1 MTTRDALRDA
11 YDAQLRLWVPT
22 DRPTGIRY
30 ELSGPVLRILG
41 RHQGL
46 VETARDVGAT
56 GAALD
61 ALIAEHRD
69 FFAARGEAFEWKT
82 RGHDLPA
89 DLPDRLLAAG
99 FVAEELETVVVAETE
114 RLNAVPVLPVG
125 VTIRQVDT
133 RADFERIAALQS
145 QVWDEDYAWLADQ
158 LEAGVRDAPG
168 DVLVFVAEAGG
179 VHGGELVS
187 SCRLE
192 FTRGT
197 DFAGLWGGSTLAA
210 WRGRGIY
217 RALVAYR
224 ARLAHQR
231 DVRFVHVD
239 ASDDSKPILLRL
251 GFQAITTTTPWVW
264 TPPAP
269 D

>member
-114 RLNAVPVLPVG
+114 RLNVVPVLPVG

-133 RADFERIAALQS
+133 RADFERIAALHS

-179 VHGGELVS
+179 VRGGELVS

-231 DVRFVHVD
+231 GVRYLQVD

>member
-1 MTTRDALRDA
+1 MTKSDALLAA
-11 YDAQLRLWVPT
+11 YDAQRRLWVPV

-30 ELSGPVLRILG
+30 DLERSVLRVVG
-41 RHQGL
+41 RHQGFI
-46 VETARDVGAT
+46 ETARDVGVT

-61 ALIAEHRD
+61 ARIAEHRD
-69 FFAARGEAFEWKT
+69 FFAARGEAVEWKT

-89 DLPDRLLAAG
+89 DLPVRLLAAG

-114 RLNAVPVLPVG
+114 RLNAEPVLPG
-125 VTIRQVDT
+125 GITIRQVDT
-133 RADFERIAALQS
+133 RADFERIAALQT
-145 QVWDEDYAWLADQ
+145 QVWDEDHAWLAGQ
-158 LEAGVRDAPG
+158 LETSVRDTPD
-168 DVLVFVAEAGG
+168 DVLVFVAEADGK
-179 VHGGELVS
+179 VVS

-192 FTRGT
+192 FTPGT

-217 RALVAYR
+217 RALVAHR
-224 ARLAHQR
+224 ARLAHLR
-231 DVRFVHVD
+231 GVRYLHVD
-239 ASDDSKPILLRL
+239 ASADSTPILLRL
-251 GFQAITTTTPWVW
+251 GFHAITTTTPFVW